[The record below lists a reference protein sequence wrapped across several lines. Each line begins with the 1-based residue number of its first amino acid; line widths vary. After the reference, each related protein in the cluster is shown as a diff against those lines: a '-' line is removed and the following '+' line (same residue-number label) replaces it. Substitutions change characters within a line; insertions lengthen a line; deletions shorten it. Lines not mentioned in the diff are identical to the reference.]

1 MAKKTG
7 LGKGL
12 DALFAETSE
21 SIEEKVEP
29 TKLRISE
36 IQPRSGQ
43 PRKSFDKDALAALAD
58 SIAQNGLIQPIA
70 VRSTPSGLYEI
81 IAGERRWRASKLAGL
96 TEVPVVIIDSD
107 DRKTAELSLI
117 ENIQREDLNP
127 IEEAMAYKSLMSE
140 FGMTQEQ
147 VSEKVGIS
155 RAAVANKLRLL
166 DLPNEVY
173 AHLIAGDLS
182 EGHCRALLGLRDK
195 NKITETATLAIER
208 DLSVRQVEELVRRAN
223 ETSQKV
229 AEDDED
235 KPRSVKDVDY
245 VAELEKRIR
254 QTIGRAVKIVDGK
267 KTKKIEIEY
276 TDNADLDDLLRLL
289 CGEDFLTE

>member
-29 TKLRISE
+29 TKLKISE

-43 PRKSFDKDALAALAD
+43 PRKNFDKDALAALAD

-127 IEEAMAYKSLMSE
+127 IEEAMAYRSLMSD
-140 FGMTQEQ
+140 FGLTQEQ
-147 VSEKVGIS
+147 VAERVGIS

-166 DLPNEVY
+166 DLPSDVY
-173 AHLIAGDLS
+173 SHLVSGDLS

-195 NKITETATLAIER
+195 AKISEIATLVIER
-208 DLSVRQVEELVRRAN
+208 ELSVRQVEELVRRTN
-223 ETSQKV
+223 DSSQKV
-229 AEDDED
+229 VENDED

-254 QTIGRAVKIVDGK
+254 QTIGRAVRIVDSK
-267 KTKKIEIEY
+267 KTKKLEIEY

>member
-12 DALFAETSE
+12 DALFAEASE

-29 TKLRISE
+29 TKLKISE

-43 PRKSFDKDALAALAD
+43 PRKHFDKDALAVLAD

-107 DRKTAELSLI
+107 DRRTAELSLI

-140 FGMTQEQ
+140 FGLTQEQ

-166 DLPNEVY
+166 ELPSEVY
-173 AHLIAGDLS
+173 AQLITGELS
-182 EGHCRALLGLRDK
+182 EGHCRALLGLRDRS
-195 NKITETATLAIER
+195 KIAELSALVIER
-208 DLSVRQVEELVRRAN
+208 ELSVRQVEELVRRTN
-223 ETSQKV
+223 EASQRV
-229 AEDDED
+229 EEDDDD
-235 KPRSVKDVDY
+235 KTRSVKDVDY

-267 KTKKIEIEY
+267 KTKKLEIEY
-276 TDNADLDDLLRLL
+276 TDNADLDELLRLL
-289 CGEDFLTE
+289 CGDDFLAE

>member
-29 TKLRISE
+29 IKLKISE

-43 PRKSFDKDALAALAD
+43 PRKNFDKDALAALAD

-70 VRSTPSGLYEI
+70 VRSTSSGLYEI

-127 IEEAMAYKSLMSE
+127 IEEAMAYRSLMSE
-140 FGMTQEQ
+140 FGLTQEQ
-147 VSEKVGIS
+147 VAEKVGIS

-166 DLPNEVY
+166 DLPSDVY
-173 AHLIAGDLS
+173 THLISGDLS

-195 NKITETATLAIER
+195 AKISEIATLVIER
-208 DLSVRQVEELVRRAN
+208 ELSVRQVEELVRRTN
-223 ETSQKV
+223 DSLQEV
-229 AEDDED
+229 VENDED

-267 KTKKIEIEY
+267 KTKKLEIEY
-276 TDNADLDDLLRLL
+276 TDNADLDNLLRLL

>member
-29 TKLRISE
+29 IKLKISE

-43 PRKSFDKDALAALAD
+43 PRKNFDKDALAALAD

-70 VRSTPSGLYEI
+70 VRSTSSGLYEI

-96 TEVPVVIIDSD
+96 TEVPVVIINSD

-127 IEEAMAYKSLMSE
+127 IEEAMAYRSLMSE
-140 FGMTQEQ
+140 FGLTQEQ
-147 VSEKVGIS
+147 VAEKVGIS

-166 DLPNEVY
+166 DLPSDVY
-173 AHLIAGDLS
+173 THLISGDLS

-195 NKITETATLAIER
+195 AKISEIATLVIER
-208 DLSVRQVEELVRRAN
+208 ELSVRQVEELVRRTN
-223 ETSQKV
+223 DSSQKV
-229 AEDDED
+229 VEDDED
-235 KPRSVKDVDY
+235 RPRSVKDVDY

-267 KTKKIEIEY
+267 KTKKLEIEY
-276 TDNADLDDLLRLL
+276 TDNADLDNLLRLL

>member
-29 TKLRISE
+29 IKLKISE

-43 PRKSFDKDALAALAD
+43 PRKKFDKDALAALAD

-70 VRSTPSGLYEI
+70 VRSTSSGLYEI

-127 IEEAMAYKSLMSE
+127 IEEAMAYRSLMSE
-140 FGMTQEQ
+140 FGLTQEQ
-147 VSEKVGIS
+147 VAEKVGIS

-166 DLPNEVY
+166 DLPSDVY
-173 AHLIAGDLS
+173 THLISGDLS
-182 EGHCRALLGLRDK
+182 EGHCRALLGLHDK
-195 NKITETATLAIER
+195 AKMSEFATLVIER
-208 DLSVRQVEELVRRAN
+208 ELSVRQVEELVRRAN
-223 ETSQKV
+223 GSSQEV
-229 AEDDED
+229 VENDED

-267 KTKKIEIEY
+267 KTKKLEIEY
-276 TDNADLDDLLRLL
+276 TDNADLDNLLRLL

>member
-29 TKLRISE
+29 IKLKISE

-43 PRKSFDKDALAALAD
+43 PRKNFDKDALAALAD

-70 VRSTPSGLYEI
+70 VRSTSSGLYEI

-96 TEVPVVIIDSD
+96 TEVPVVIINSD

-127 IEEAMAYKSLMSE
+127 IEEAMAYRSLMSE
-140 FGMTQEQ
+140 FGLTQEQ
-147 VSEKVGIS
+147 VAEKVGIS

-166 DLPNEVY
+166 DLPSDVY
-173 AHLIAGDLS
+173 THLISGDLS

-195 NKITETATLAIER
+195 AKISEIATLVIER
-208 DLSVRQVEELVRRAN
+208 ELSVRQVEELVRRTN
-223 ETSQKV
+223 DSLQEV
-229 AEDDED
+229 VENDED

-267 KTKKIEIEY
+267 KTKKLEIEY
-276 TDNADLDDLLRLL
+276 TDNADLDNLLRLL

>member
-21 SIEEKVEP
+21 SIEEKIEP

-43 PRKSFDKDALAALAD
+43 PRKNFDKDALAALAD

-96 TEVPVVIIDSD
+96 TEVPVIIIDSD

-127 IEEAMAYKSLMSE
+127 IEEAMAYRSLMSE
-140 FGMTQEQ
+140 FGLTQEM
-147 VSEKVGIS
+147 VAERVGIS

-166 DLPNEVY
+166 DLSSDVY
-173 AHLIAGDLS
+173 THLVSGDLS

-195 NKITETATLAIER
+195 AKISEIATLVIER
-208 DLSVRQVEELVRRAN
+208 ELSVRQVEELVRRTN
-223 ETSQKV
+223 DNSQKV
-229 AEDDED
+229 VEDDED
-235 KPRSVKDVDY
+235 RPRSVKDVDY

-267 KTKKIEIEY
+267 KTKKLEIEY

>member
-12 DALFAETSE
+12 DALFAETSDA
-21 SIEEKVEP
+21 IEEKTTP
-29 TKLRISE
+29 TTLRLSE

-43 PRKSFDKDALAALAD
+43 PRKNFDKDALATLAD
-58 SIAQNGLIQPIA
+58 SIAANGLIQPIA
-70 VRSTPSGLYEI
+70 VRATPTGLYEI

-96 TEVPVVIIDSD
+96 TEVPVIILDSD
-107 DRKTAELSLI
+107 DKKTAELSLI

-127 IEEAMAYKSLMSE
+127 IEEAMAYRSLMTE
-140 FGMTQEQ
+140 FGLTQEQ
-147 VSEKVGIS
+147 VADKVGIS

-166 DLPNEVY
+166 DLPQDASKMLADGE
-173 AHLIAGDLS
+173 LS
-182 EGHCRALLGLRDK
+182 EGHFRALLGLREKSMIAD
-195 NKITETATLAIER
+195 LAKVAAENG
-208 DLSVRQVEELVRRAN
+208 LSVRQVEELVRKTN
-223 ETSQKV
+223 EKLQK

-235 KPRSVKDVDY
+235 ERPRSVKEVDY

-254 QTIGRAVKIVDGK
+254 QSIGRRVKIIEGK
-267 KTKKIEIEY
+267 KTKKLEIEY
-276 TDNADLDDLLRLL
+276 TDNADLDDLLRAL

>member
-29 TKLRISE
+29 IKLKISE

-43 PRKSFDKDALAALAD
+43 PRKNFDKDALAALAD

-70 VRSTPSGLYEI
+70 VRSTSSGLYEI

-127 IEEAMAYKSLMSE
+127 IEEAMAYRSLMSE
-140 FGMTQEQ
+140 FGLTQEQ
-147 VSEKVGIS
+147 VAEKVGIS

-166 DLPNEVY
+166 DLPSDVY
-173 AHLIAGDLS
+173 THLISGDLS

-195 NKITETATLAIER
+195 AKMSEFATLVIER
-208 DLSVRQVEELVRRAN
+208 ELSVRQVEELVRRTN
-223 ETSQKV
+223 DSLQEV
-229 AEDDED
+229 VENDED

-254 QTIGRAVKIVDGK
+254 QTIGRAVRIVDGK
-267 KTKKIEIEY
+267 KTKKLEIEY
-276 TDNADLDDLLRLL
+276 TDNADLDNLLRLL